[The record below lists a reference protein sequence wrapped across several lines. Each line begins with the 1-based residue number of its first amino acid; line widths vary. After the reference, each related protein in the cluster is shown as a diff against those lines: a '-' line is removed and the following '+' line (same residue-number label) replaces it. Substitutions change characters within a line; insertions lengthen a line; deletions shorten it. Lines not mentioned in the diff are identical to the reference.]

1 MSVLDSV
8 HGQYVHPRRLQV
20 LAKVLGPLLPPGAR
34 VLDVGCGDGRL
45 GRILQEQCPGV
56 TVTGIDVLVRPQT
69 AIPVQPF
76 DGRKIPFDPGSF
88 DVVLFVDVLHHT
100 TDPMVLLSESVRV
113 ARKGVLIK
121 DHLRQGFLANATL
134 RFMDWVGN
142 ERHGVTLPYN
152 YWRPAEWYN
161 AFAALNLRVDAWEQK
176 LKLYPWPASLIFG
189 RSLHFVSF
197 LVHGPK

>member
-1 MSVLDSV
+1 MNALDSV
-8 HGQYVHPRRLQV
+8 HGQYVHPRRLRV
-20 LAKVLGPLLPPGAR
+20 LAGHLAPLIPPGGR

-45 GRILQEQCPGV
+45 GKILQEQCPGV

-76 DGRKIPFDPGSF
+76 DGRKIPFEAGSF

-113 ARKGVLIK
+113 ARRGVLIK
-121 DHLRQGFLANATL
+121 DHLRQGWLAGPTL

-142 ERHGVTLPYN
+142 ERHGVTLTYN
-152 YWRPAEWYN
+152 YWTQAEWHN
-161 AFAALNLRVDAWEQK
+161 AFAALNLRVEAWEQR
-176 LKLYPWPASLIFG
+176 LGLYPWPASAVFG
-189 RSLHFVSF
+189 RSLHFVGL
-197 LVHGPK
+197 LVPGPK